1 MDNFT
6 DYICTN
12 LEDLC
17 EKLTRIIS
25 STHLHN
31 REEAIKE
38 QYKFVVKHV
47 LFTASLNKC
56 LTPQNLPKEVRS
68 LVEKQS
74 SPKNIAFYSLWSR
87 EQLGLMD
94 SNTLRVIF
102 TSNWGT
108 GKTKMMV
115 CKAMNI
121 AESCEDSILIFVIYD
136 GVVKSLA
143 SLDIQLQFENIRNVT
158 VIPLQRDGCLVS
170 ILEEVK
176 NRKGRVHV
184 FVDEFNAES
193 LSVSLPH
200 YGPPRYFYRGRQVFN
215 ENFK

>member
-1 MDNFT
+1 MFT
-6 DYICTN
+6 DYICSN
-12 LEDLC
+12 VEDLC

-25 STHLHN
+25 STHLYN
-31 REEAIKE
+31 QEEAIKE
-38 QYKFVVKHV
+38 QYEFVVKHT

-94 SNTLRVIF
+94 SNALRVIF

-115 CKAMNI
+115 CKAMNV
-121 AESCEDSILIFVIYD
+121 AESCEDSILIFVTKI
-136 GVVKSLA
+136 
-143 SLDIQLQFENIRNVT
+143 
-158 VIPLQRDGCLVS
+158 LV
-170 ILEEVK
+170 
-176 NRKGRVHV
+176 
-184 FVDEFNAES
+184 FM
-193 LSVSLPH
+193 
-200 YGPPRYFYRGRQVFN
+200 Y
-215 ENFK
+215 

>member
-1 MDNFT
+1 
-6 DYICTN
+6 
-12 LEDLC
+12 
-17 EKLTRIIS
+17 
-25 STHLHN
+25 
-31 REEAIKE
+31 
-38 QYKFVVKHV
+38 
-47 LFTASLNKC
+47 
-56 LTPQNLPKEVRS
+56 
-68 LVEKQS
+68 
-74 SPKNIAFYSLWSR
+74 
-87 EQLGLMD
+87 
-94 SNTLRVIF
+94 
-102 TSNWGT
+102 
-108 GKTKMMV
+108 MMV

-200 YGPPRYFYRGRQVFN
+200 YGPPRYFYRGRQVFIA
-215 ENFK
+215 EASIPSVMT